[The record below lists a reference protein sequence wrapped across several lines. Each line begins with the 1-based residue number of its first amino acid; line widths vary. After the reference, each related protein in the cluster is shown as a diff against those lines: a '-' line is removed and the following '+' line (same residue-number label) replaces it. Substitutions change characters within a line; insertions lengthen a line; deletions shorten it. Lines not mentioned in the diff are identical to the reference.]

1 MTGNRL
7 IWTVLLLLALL
18 VGSLSLVQE
27 YVEPLPPG
35 LPAPPTE
42 GPALCQ
48 GAFLTPEQGQAM
60 LDFALGECPDRAAWE
75 ARAAHHRSCI
85 LQALGLEPLPRR
97 TPPALIV
104 RGRSEHD
111 GYSVESVAFA
121 AIPGLYVTGNLY
133 RPLSRPPPYAL
144 ILSPH
149 GHGDVQNA
157 RVSETEQKRCAT
169 LARMGALVLAI
180 DMFGYGES
188 MSQIPDHQAHQSPLA
203 LTVQTWSSM
212 RALDV
217 LCSLPGA
224 DPLRIGVTGESGGG
238 TQSFLLTALDA
249 RVAVA
254 VPVVMVSSFFFG
266 GCLCESGLPIHR
278 SSRHFTT
285 NAEICALAAPRPLL
299 VISDGK
305 DWTRLVPEQEYP
317 FLSRIY
323 ALYGEV
329 ARARVANVHL
339 AGEGHDYGPSKRAA
353 MYPFMAAHLGL
364 DLDAVSRPDGSVDE
378 SPVTMLPPEALHVF
392 APDHPQPADALR
404 DLTAVAAGLK
414 ALQ

>member
-1 MTGNRL
+1 MSIQRL
-7 IWTVLLLLALL
+7 IWSVLLLAATLMGALNAA
-18 VGSLSLVQE
+18 QE

-35 LPAPPTE
+35 LPAAPAQ
-42 GPALCQ
+42 GPALCP
-48 GAFLTPEQGQAM
+48 GPYLTPEQGQAM
-60 LDFALGECPDRAAWE
+60 LDFALSQCPDRAAWE

-85 LQALGLEPLPRR
+85 LQALGLAPLPRR
-97 TPPALIV
+97 TPAALIE
-104 RGRSEHD
+104 RGLSEHD
-111 GYSVESVAFA
+111 GYSVESIAFA
-121 AIPGLYVTGNLY
+121 VIPGLYATGNLY
-133 RPLSRPPPYAL
+133 RPLTHPPPYPL

-188 MSQIPDHQAHQSPLA
+188 MTQIPDHRAHQSPLA
-203 LTVQTWSSM
+203 LTAQTWSSM

-217 LCSLPGA
+217 LSALPGA
-224 DPLRIGVTGESGGG
+224 DPTRIGVTGESGGG
-238 TQSFLLTALDA
+238 TQTFLLTALDP
-249 RVAVA
+249 RVTVA

-278 SSRHFTT
+278 SSQHFTT

-305 DWTRLVPEQEYP
+305 DWTRLVPVQEFP

-323 ALYGEV
+323 ALYGEA
-329 ARARVANVHL
+329 ARAQVANVHL
-339 AGEGHDYGPSKRAA
+339 AQEGHDYGASKRAA

-364 DLDAVSRPDGSVDE
+364 DLHAVSRADGSVDE
-378 SPVTMLPPEALHVF
+378 SAVTMLPPTALHVF
-392 APDHPQPADALR
+392 DADHPQPGDALP
-404 DLTAVAAGLK
+404 DLEAVAAGFK

>member
-1 MTGNRL
+1 MTAIRL
-7 IWTVLLLLALL
+7 TWTMLLLLALL
-18 VGSLSLVQE
+18 VGSLILVQE
-27 YVEPLPPG
+27 YVEPLPSG
-35 LPAPPTE
+35 LPPIPAE
-42 GPALCQ
+42 GPALCR
-48 GAFLTPEQGQAM
+48 GPFLTPEQGQAM
-60 LDFALGECPDRAAWE
+60 LDFALSQCPDRAAWE

-133 RPLSRPPPYAL
+133 RPLSRPPPYPL

-157 RVSETEQKRCAT
+157 RASETEQKRCAT

-188 MSQIPDHQAHQSPLA
+188 MGQIPDHQAHQSPLA
-203 LTVQTWSSM
+203 LTVQTWSGM

-217 LCSLPGA
+217 LCALPGA

-238 TQSFLLTALDA
+238 TQSFLLTALDP
-249 RVAVA
+249 RVTVA

-305 DWTRLVPEQEYP
+305 DWTRLVPLQEYP
-317 FLSRIY
+317 FLSSIY
-323 ALYGEV
+323 ALYGEA

-339 AGEGHDYGPSKRAA
+339 ADEGHDYGPSKRAA

-364 DLDAVSRPDGSVDE
+364 DLHAVSRPDGSVDE
-378 SPVTMLPPEALHVF
+378 APVTMLPPAALHVF
-392 APDHPQPADALR
+392 TSEHPRPADALPS
-404 DLTAVAAGLK
+404 LGAVAAGLK